1 MLIGLILKIFVAV
14 IRKDVSD
21 TIYINSVTICFIFND
36 YLLFK
41 KGLWVG
47 IRKMQWILHTRES
60 AITSVRQKKKDE
72 KRKEG
77 NKKKGSI
84 VEGII

>member
-1 MLIGLILKIFVAV
+1 
-14 IRKDVSD
+14 
-21 TIYINSVTICFIFND
+21 
-36 YLLFK
+36 
-41 KGLWVG
+41 
-47 IRKMQWILHTRES
+47 MQWILHTRES

-84 VEGII
+84 VEGIIECLFIQQNIYS